1 MTIAPNT
8 HVRIVHTLRD
18 HFQTSTDHH
27 IPLLFD
33 FFSLIDEALRL
44 GININHSPD
53 TNKLT
58 ICPEQLKDICEA
70 IHRPILDIGQLKD
83 AVKTVSYPC
92 YEKNIQNIKTKLWN
106 DQFIDVW
113 VFNLKSNELTPPLSP
128 INNASLVD
136 SETKQERAIEK
147 LLNLKTRIRI
157 WRDSLAAANRKK
169 TVIYNVEEL
178 STQLHSMQNQIHK
191 IQKLLT

>member
-18 HFQTSTDHH
+18 HFKTSTDHH
-27 IPLLFD
+27 IPLLFE
-33 FFSLIDEALRL
+33 FFSLIDEAIRL

-58 ICPEQLKDICEA
+58 ICPEQLKDISEA
-70 IHRPILDIGQLKD
+70 LHRPALDIEQLKD
-83 AVKTVSYPC
+83 AVKTVSYPS
-92 YEKNIQNIKTKLWN
+92 YDKNTKTIKTKLWN
-106 DQFIDVW
+106 DQLIEVW

-128 INNASLVD
+128 INTASLVD
-136 SETKQERAIEK
+136 NETRIERAIERI
-147 LLNLKTRIRI
+147 LTLKSRMRI

-169 TVIYNVEEL
+169 TVIYNVEDL
-178 STQLHSMQNQIHK
+178 STQLHSMQNELHK
-191 IQKLLT
+191 IQKLIA